1 MINVKRNLLILIVVV
16 LMALTACAGQQPAD
30 QPNAN
35 DAEGPSEQQAET
47 PSVAYPVTVTDV
59 KGRSVTIEKE
69 PTSIV
74 SLTPSNTEILFALG
88 LGDKIV
94 GVDEYSNYP
103 EQTNA
108 IDKVGDFNGPNI
120 ELVIQHK
127 PDLVVAGGYIQDE
140 AIKKL
145 EDLKIP
151 VISSEAAGLEELY
164 KTIDV
169 LGKVTGKQQQ
179 AGQLVEKL
187 KSNMKAVADKAASSD
202 KPKVYFNVDINGFF
216 TAGKGT
222 FISELISM
230 AGGTNV
236 ADDSEGYAQYSVE
249 KIVEKNP
256 DIIITTEHAGKPEDI
271 KNIEALK
278 SVNAIK
284 NDKIY
289 TLNADIVNRLG
300 PRVDQALEQL
310 AKAIHPEAFE

>member
-1 MINVKRNLLILIVVV
+1 MKRSLSILIVIIM
-16 LMALTACAGQQPAD
+16 MALTACAAQQPSE
-30 QPNAN
+30 QPNADN
-35 DAEGPSEQQAET
+35 ATEPVEQQTQESSA
-47 PSVAYPVTVTDV
+47 AYPVTVTDV

-69 PTSIV
+69 PASIV

-88 LGDKIV
+88 LGDKVV

-103 EQTNA
+103 EQANA
-108 IDKVGDFNGPNI
+108 IKKVGDFNGPNI
-120 ELVIQHK
+120 ELVTQLK
-127 PDLVVAGGYIQDE
+127 PDLVVAGGYIQDD
-140 AIKKL
+140 AVKKL

-164 KTIDV
+164 ETIDV
-169 LGKVTGKQQQ
+169 LGKVTGTQQQ
-179 AGQLVEKL
+179 AEQLVEKL
-187 KSNMKAVADKAASSD
+187 KSNMKAIADKTASLD

-222 FISELISM
+222 FISELIAM

-256 DIIITTEHAGKPEDI
+256 DIIITTEHAGSPEDI

-278 SVNAIK
+278 NINAVK

-289 TLNADIVNRLG
+289 SLDADIVNRLG

-310 AKAIHPEAFE
+310 AKAIHPEIFE

>member
-1 MINVKRNLLILIVVV
+1 MKKLKRNLSILIVIII
-16 LMALTACAGQQPAD
+16 LALTACAGRQPAD
-30 QPNAN
+30 QPNAS
-35 DAEGPSEQQAET
+35 DAVGSSEQQAET
-47 PSVAYPVTVTDV
+47 PPAAYPVTVTDV
-59 KGRSVTIEKE
+59 KGRSVTIEKKPE
-69 PTSIV
+69 SIV
-74 SLTPSNTEILFALG
+74 SLTPSNTETLFALG

-103 EQTNA
+103 EQANA
-108 IDKVGDFNGPNI
+108 IKKVGDFNGPNI
-120 ELVIQHK
+120 ELITQLK

-145 EDLKIP
+145 EDIKIQ
-151 VISSEAAGLEELY
+151 VVSSEAAGLEELY
-164 KTIDV
+164 QTIDV
-169 LGKVTGKQQQ
+169 LGEATGTQQQ
-179 AGQLVEKL
+179 AKQLVEKL
-187 KSNMKAVADKAASSD
+187 KSNMKAIADKTTSLD

-222 FISELISM
+222 FISELIAM

-256 DIIITTEHAGKPEDI
+256 DIIITTEHAGSPEDI

-278 SVNAIK
+278 SVNAVK

-289 TLNADIVNRLG
+289 SLDADIVNRLG

-310 AKAIHPEAFE
+310 ARVIHPEIFE

>member
-1 MINVKRNLLILIVVV
+1 M
-16 LMALTACAGQQPAD
+16 MALTACAAQQPSE
-30 QPNAN
+30 QPNADN
-35 DAEGPSEQQAET
+35 ATEPVEQQTQESSA
-47 PSVAYPVTVTDV
+47 AYPVTVTDV

-69 PTSIV
+69 PASIV

-88 LGDKIV
+88 LGDKVV

-103 EQTNA
+103 EQANA
-108 IDKVGDFNGPNI
+108 IKKVGDFNGPNI
-120 ELVIQHK
+120 ELVTQLK
-127 PDLVVAGGYIQDE
+127 PDLVVAGGYIQDD
-140 AIKKL
+140 AVKKL

-164 KTIDV
+164 ETIDV
-169 LGKVTGKQQQ
+169 LGKVTGTQQQ
-179 AGQLVEKL
+179 AEQLVEKL
-187 KSNMKAVADKAASSD
+187 KSNMKAIADKTASLD

-222 FISELISM
+222 FISELIAM

-256 DIIITTEHAGKPEDI
+256 DIIITTEHAGSPEDI

-278 SVNAIK
+278 NINAVK

-289 TLNADIVNRLG
+289 SLDADIVNRLG

-310 AKAIHPEAFE
+310 AKAIHPEIFE